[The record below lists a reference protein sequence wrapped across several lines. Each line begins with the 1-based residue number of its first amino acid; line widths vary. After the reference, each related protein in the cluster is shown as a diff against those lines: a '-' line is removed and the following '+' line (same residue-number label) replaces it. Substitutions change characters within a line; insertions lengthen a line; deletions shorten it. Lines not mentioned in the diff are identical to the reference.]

1 MYNPEEHVSE
11 NVIIKG
17 YVSNILERDR
27 EDAKAGLQ
35 VYLLEQERY
44 FPVEVPGIGTIQTGG
59 KIDRLDIYGAP
70 GNETLRIVD
79 YKSGGCNDKTHAEK
93 MSAKWDEL
101 MDAEENESNSIR
113 PYDEEQILEL
123 IRRTQNLENQRT
135 SLYGAILIVM
145 GIALLT
151 LSFVVGGSNLRDF
164 CSGILLGL
172 SIVEMLAGVY
182 MLARGFSKQQ

>member
-1 MYNPEEHVSE
+1 MMGQNERRISSMNQMEIGSFIAKKRKEKNYTQAILAE
-11 NVIIKG
+11 KLR
-17 YVSNILERDR
+17 VSN
-27 EDAKAGLQ
+27 K
-35 VYLLEQERY
+35 
-44 FPVEVPGIGTIQTGG
+44 TISKWETG
-59 KIDRLDIYGAP
+59 KSMPDYAVIQNLCSELDIS
-70 GNETLRIVD
+70 L
-79 YKSGGCNDKTHAEK
+79 S
-93 MSAKWDEL
+93 EL